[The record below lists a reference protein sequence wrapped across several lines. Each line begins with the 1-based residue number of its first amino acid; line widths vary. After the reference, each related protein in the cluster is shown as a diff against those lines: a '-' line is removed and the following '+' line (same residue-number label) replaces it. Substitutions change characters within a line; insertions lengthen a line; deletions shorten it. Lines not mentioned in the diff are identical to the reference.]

1 MKDNRPMKV
10 VYIIGDLNRGGAQ
23 TQLLN
28 RISGLAARGYL
39 QHVICLNGTY
49 NREVVD
55 ALRQT
60 GASVEIIGRPRLYAL
75 IGFWWIVRELRRFR
89 PDLVHTELPGGD
101 LIGRTLARIAGIR
114 PIVSTVTAR
123 YIDKPRIQF
132 LLDKATI
139 GWADRV
145 VFQSPEIIP
154 FSVSHEGVKSHQI
167 VCIPNSVDLRGA
179 ASTEAAAEL
188 RRQYGGGARTVIGMV
203 ARLHPQK
210 AHPDLLTA
218 FAKVAARQNDLRL
231 WLVGDGPERGRL
243 TAQVRNLGLD
253 DRVLFAGDRNDA
265 RSWTAA
271 MDLFVHPTYFEG
283 LPTAV
288 LEAMAAG
295 KPVITSPV
303 DGLIGLIESRVNG
316 WLVEPGDTAA
326 LADAIQYVL
335 DHPDDAARVAR
346 AGAERVWKHYGV
358 THQVEAYDRL
368 FRSLVADRAAVSAS
382 DR

>member
-1 MKDNRPMKV
+1 MKV

-28 RISGLAARGYL
+28 RIAGLAGRGYV
-39 QHVICLNGTY
+39 QHVICLNGTH
-49 NREVVD
+49 NPEVVE
-55 ALRQT
+55 AVRQA
-60 GASVEIIGRPRLYAL
+60 GASVNIIGRPRLYAL
-75 IGFWWIVRELRRFR
+75 IGMWCILCELRRVR

-123 YIDKPRIQF
+123 YVDKPRVQF
-132 LLDKATI
+132 LLDRATI

-145 VFQSPEIIP
+145 VFQSAEIIP
-154 FSVSHEGVKSHQI
+154 FSVAYEGVKPHQI
-167 VCIPNSVDLRGA
+167 VCIPNSVDLRGG

-188 RRQYGGGARTVIGMV
+188 RRQYGGGARTIIGMV

-210 AHPDLLTA
+210 AHSDLLVA
-218 FAKVAARQNDLRL
+218 FAKIAAGRNDIRL

-243 TAQVRNLGLD
+243 GAQVRNLGIE
-253 DRVLFAGDRNDA
+253 DRVFFAGDRNDA

-271 MDLFVHPTYFEG
+271 MDIFVHPTYFEG

-303 DGLIGLIESRVNG
+303 DGLKGLITPGIDG
-316 WLVEPGDTAA
+316 WLVEPGQTAA

-335 DHPDDAARVAR
+335 DHADEAANVAR
-346 AGAERVWKHYGV
+346 AGAERVWKDFGV
-358 THQVEAYDRL
+358 ARQVEAYDGL
-368 FRSLVADRAAVSAS
+368 FKSLVAERAAVSAS
-382 DR
+382 DLR